1 MPFGGIIRI
10 IHISPHRNPA
20 EPGGEIEELEQF
32 EIDIGRNRKKGT
44 IPGRGGNVLNTAIH
58 PHRAGKSRGGAGSPR
73 LLLARWISYDM
84 KSKIS
89 TMKYRPFL
97 SRGCFSIF
105 AAS

>member
-1 MPFGGIIRI
+1 MEDFQKKVRYYVTWGYEKADYSVR
-10 IHISPHRNPA
+10 
-20 EPGGEIEELEQF
+20 F
-32 EIDIGRNRKKGT
+32 FKKGT

-84 KSKIS
+84 KSKLS
-89 TMKYRPFL
+89 PMKYRPFL